1 MMRGARQGSE
11 WAHPPEQLHPFPLL
25 GEVISEHHMNSTT
38 KTLIKLLAVLLI
50 SGSMFLVPFDALGAP
65 LNDIQVRV
73 IALFVM
79 AALMWILEPIPIW
92 TTSTLVIT
100 LALLGISSQSLTC
113 LRPDRY
119 NATAITAVVAEAC
132 AGTVAPEA
140 LESVQQDVAATL
152 KKQKSLSADSVRAAL
167 ATSFMNT
174 GKAAAKAGDSA
185 LQTAL
190 ATASGKLYS
199 ADITA
204 RLEDMAFVNVAQQRS
219 IMATFADPIIILF
232 LGGFFLAAAATKY
245 RLDINLA
252 RVLLKPFGT
261 NPKFVLLGLMVVT
274 GLFSMFMSN
283 TATAAMMLAILSPVL
298 ALFKP
303 EDKGRAAFA
312 LAIPIAANVGGIGTP
327 IGTPPNAIALKA
339 MQDYGLDIS
348 FGKWMMFGTP
358 FVIIMM
364 LIGWLILLK
373 MFPIDQ
379 KELRLTMGGKFLKTP
394 KAIIV
399 YITFAVT
406 VALWVMGSGVHGLD
420 SNTIAI
426 IPVAVFA
433 ITGVITKKDLN
444 AMSWDV
450 LWLVAGGFALGL
462 ALQDTGLAKDLI
474 SAIPFHTWNPM
485 MLMVG
490 SGFICLFMATF
501 MSHTA
506 TASLLL
512 PILAAV
518 AGTMMGA
525 GAMDNAGAIGLLIAI
540 ALASSLGMALPIS
553 TPPNALAYATGL
565 VDSKGMAIS
574 GTILCLIG
582 LALTFAMMYGLGAL
596 GFFG

>member
-1 MMRGARQGSE
+1 
-11 WAHPPEQLHPFPLL
+11 
-25 GEVISEHHMNSTT
+25 MNSTT
-38 KTLIKLLAVLLI
+38 KTIIKLLAVLLI
-50 SGSMFLVPFDALGAP
+50 SASMFLIPFDALGAP

-100 LALLGISSQSLTC
+100 LALLCASNQSLTF
-113 LRPDRY
+113 LKPERY
-119 NATAITAVVAEAC
+119 DAAAITAVVDEAC
-132 AGTVAPEA
+132 AGTLSPEA
-140 LESVQQDVAATL
+140 LAKVQKEAAAAL
-152 KKQKSLSADSVRAAL
+152 KKQKSLSAESVRSTLAA
-167 ATSFMNT
+167 SFMAT
-174 GKAAAKAGDSA
+174 GKEAAKKGDAS

-190 ATASGKLYS
+190 ATASGNLYS
-199 ADITA
+199 PSISQK
-204 RLEDMAFVNVAQQRS
+204 LEGMSFVNVMRQRS
-219 IMATFADPIIILF
+219 VMATFADPIIILF

-245 RLDINLA
+245 RLDVNLA

-283 TATAAMMLAILSPVL
+283 TATAAMMLAILAPVL

-303 EDKGRAAFA
+303 DDKGRAAFA

-339 MQDYGLDIS
+339 MQDYGLDVS
-348 FGKWMMFGTP
+348 FGKWMMFGVP

-364 LIGWLILLK
+364 LIGWLVLLR
-373 MFPIDQ
+373 MFPIAQ
-379 KELRLTMGGKFLKTP
+379 KELSLNMGGKFLKTP
-394 KAIIV
+394 KAIVV

-406 VALWVMGSGVHGLD
+406 VALWVMGSGVHGMD

-433 ITGVITKKDLN
+433 ITGVITKKDLKQ
-444 AMSWDV
+444 MSWDV
-450 LWLVAGGFALGL
+450 LWLVAGGFALGI
-462 ALQDTGLAKDLI
+462 ALQDTGLARDLI
-474 SAIPFHTWNPM
+474 NAIPFHSWNPL
-485 MLMVG
+485 MLMLG
-490 SGFICLFMATF
+490 AGFICLFMATF

-525 GAMDNAGAIGLLIAI
+525 GVMDEAGAIGLLVAI

-582 LALTFAMMYGLGAL
+582 LAITFAMMYALGAL

>member
-1 MMRGARQGSE
+1 
-11 WAHPPEQLHPFPLL
+11 
-25 GEVISEHHMNSTT
+25 MNSTVR
-38 KTLIKLLAVLLI
+38 TLLKLLAVLLI
-50 SGSMFLVPFDALGAP
+50 SGSMFFVPYEALGAP
-65 LNDIQVRV
+65 INDIQVRV

-100 LALLGISSQSLTC
+100 LCLLGISNQSLTF
-113 LRPDRY
+113 LRPDCTGEQE
-119 NATAITAVVAEAC
+119 AVAAVVAQAC
-132 AGTVAPEA
+132 AGSVESADLP
-140 LESVQQDVAATL
+140 SVQKGVKEAMA
-152 KKQKSLSADSVRAAL
+152 KQKSLSAESARSAIAASFMATGKKAAKEGNPALQAAL
-167 ATSFMNT
+167 ST
-174 GKAAAKAGDSA
+174 AAGRLYEPELSA
-185 LQTAL
+185 RL
-190 ATASGKLYS
+190 
-199 ADITA
+199 ADIRFT
-204 RLEDMAFVNVAQQRS
+204 NVMQQRS

-261 NPKFVLLGLMVVT
+261 NPKFVLLGLMTVT

-283 TATAAMMLAILSPVL
+283 TATAAMMLAILAPVL
-298 ALFKP
+298 ALFRP
-303 EDKGRAAFA
+303 DDKGRAAFA
-312 LAIPIAANVGGIGTP
+312 LSIPIAANIGGIGTP

-339 MQDYGLDIS
+339 MQDYGLDVS
-348 FGKWMMFGTP
+348 FGQWMMFGVP

-364 LIGWLILLK
+364 LIGWLILIR

-379 KELRLTMGGKFLKTP
+379 KELKLEMGGSFLKTP

-399 YITFAVT
+399 YVTFAVT

-426 IPVAVFA
+426 IPIAVFA
-433 ITGVITKKDLN
+433 VTQVITKKDLN
-444 AMSWDV
+444 QMSWDV
-450 LWLVAGGFALGL
+450 LWLVAGGFALGI
-462 ALQDTGLAKDLI
+462 ALQDTRLAEDLI
-474 SAIPFHTWNPM
+474 KAIPFDSWNPM
-485 MLMVG
+485 LLMVG
-490 SGFICLFMATF
+490 AGFICLFMATF

-506 TASLLL
+506 TASLLM

-525 GAMDNAGAIGLLIAI
+525 GAMDNAGAIGLLVCIAF
-540 ALASSLGMALPIS
+540 ASSLGMALPIS

-565 VDSKGMAIS
+565 VDSRGMAIS

-582 LALTFAMMYGLGAL
+582 LALTFAMVWGLAAM
-596 GFFG
+596 GFFS

>member
-1 MMRGARQGSE
+1 
-11 WAHPPEQLHPFPLL
+11 
-25 GEVISEHHMNSTT
+25 MNSTA
-38 KTLIKLLAVLLI
+38 KTLIKLLVAILL
-50 SGSMFLVPFDALGAP
+50 SASMFLIPFDALGAP

-73 IALFVM
+73 IALFVL

-100 LALLGISSQSLTC
+100 LSLLCISNQSLTF
-113 LRPDRY
+113 LKPDRY
-119 NATAITAVVAEAC
+119 DAASLTAVVDEAC
-132 AGTVAPEA
+132 ADTLAPDA
-140 LESVQQDVAATL
+140 LAKAQEDVAAAL
-152 KKQKSLSADSVRAAL
+152 KKQKSLSAESVRAAI

-174 GKAAAKAGDSA
+174 GKAAARKGDNA
-185 LQTAL
+185 LQSAL

-199 ADITA
+199 PEISAKLDAMT
-204 RLEDMAFVNVAQQRS
+204 FVNVTQQRS

-245 RLDINLA
+245 RLDLNLA

-348 FGKWMMFGTP
+348 FGKWMLFGTP

-364 LIGWLILLK
+364 LIGWLMLLK

-379 KELRLTMGGKFLKTP
+379 KELKLDMGGKFLKTP
-394 KAIIV
+394 KAFVV

-406 VALWVMGSGVHGLD
+406 VALWIMGSGVHGLD
-420 SNTIAI
+420 SNTVAI
-426 IPVAVFA
+426 IPIAVFA

-450 LWLVAGGFALGL
+450 LWLVAGGFALGV
-462 ALQDTGLAKDLI
+462 ALQDTSLAKDLI
-474 SAIPFHTWNPM
+474 NAIPFHTWNPL
-485 MLMVG
+485 MLMIG
-490 SGFICLFMATF
+490 SGLICLFMATF

-518 AGTMMGA
+518 AGTMLGA
-525 GAMDNAGAIGLLIAI
+525 GAMDDAGAIGLLIAV

-565 VDSKGMAIS
+565 IDSKGMAIS

-582 LALTFAMMYGLGAL
+582 LAITFAMMFGLGAM

>member
-1 MMRGARQGSE
+1 MASFE
-11 WAHPPEQLHPFPLL
+11 PT
-25 GEVISEHHMNSTT
+25 MNSTT
-38 KTLIKLLAVLLI
+38 KNLIKILIVLLI

-73 IALFVM
+73 IALFVL

-100 LALLGISSQSLTC
+100 LSLLCISNQSLTF

-119 NATAITAVVAEAC
+119 DAAAITAVVNEAC
-132 AGTVAPEA
+132 SGSVAPEA
-140 LESVQQDVAATL
+140 IEQVQKDVAASL
-152 KKQKSLSADSVRAAL
+152 KKQKALSADSVRSAI
-167 ATSFMNT
+167 ATSFMST
-174 GKAAAKAGDSA
+174 GKAAARKGNTS
-185 LQTAL
+185 LQEGL
-190 ATASGKLYS
+190 ATASGKLYQPEVS
-199 ADITA
+199 AKIDN
-204 RLEDMAFVNVAQQRS
+204 MKFVNVTQQRS

-245 RLDINLA
+245 RLDVNLA

-283 TATAAMMLAILSPVL
+283 TATAAMMLAILAPVL
-298 ALFKP
+298 ALFKDT
-303 EDKGRAAFA
+303 DKGRAAFA

-339 MQDYGLDIS
+339 MQDYGLDVS
-348 FGKWMMFGTP
+348 FGKWMLFGTP

-364 LIGWLILLK
+364 LIGWLVLLK

-379 KELRLTMGGKFLKTP
+379 KELKLNMGGSFLKTP

-426 IPVAVFA
+426 IPIAVFA
-433 ITGVITKKDLN
+433 VTGVITKKDLN
-444 AMSWDV
+444 EMSWDV
-450 LWLVAGGFALGL
+450 LWLVAGGFALGV
-462 ALQDTGLAKDLI
+462 ALQDTSLAKDLI
-474 SAIPFHTWNPM
+474 NAIPFHTWNPL
-485 MLMVG
+485 MLMIG

-518 AGTMMGA
+518 AGTMLGA
-525 GAMDNAGAIGLLIAI
+525 GVMDNAGAIGLLIAI
-540 ALASSLGMALPIS
+540 AFASSLGMALPIS

-565 VDSKGMAIS
+565 IDTKGMAIS

-582 LALTFAMMYGLGAL
+582 LALTFAMMYGLGAM